1 MLEIR
6 ISKLSLPL
14 GLLVLT
20 GGLVSSTLLLQPAA
34 LAQSVELHSPSESIC
49 AQTGGSDGKA
59 LLQAMQGKVRQ
70 MKNYTFDSIL
80 TTYKGKKVVVETG
93 KFYFKSPNM
102 VRFEVIKAGS
112 RSGSV
117 VIRQA
122 DGKIRGQ
129 MGGALRGIKVNLSP
143 DSKLLKTANGFNIL
157 DSDLNTLLDSACR
170 RAQAKS
176 KCLAGAA
183 KGVHIVELL
192 EENGDLTDRIA
203 VASQDKLPDEWNLY
217 CDKQILS
224 SVHFGNLQTRRND
237 LDNSLFVM
245 GTESDSSKSLN
256 DAIDNDNLRLEQL
269 MIECKKNQ
277 SLSIEVFEQ
286 LNRVIGQIRQNAH
299 LLKATLNE
307 YAGADSGNQAWVGNS
322 RARILVAAVNCE
334 GAIDSLKTFADILQ
348 AQETL
353 GGYDNG
359 TSTAWRNAAV
369 LCRAS
374 VSDLVESV
382 EEDSANLPKLRKLT
396 GGLTGA
402 LDTLNNMSKR
412 GLDLI

>member
-20 GGLVSSTLLLQPAA
+20 GGLVSSTLLLQPYA
-34 LAQSVELHSPSESIC
+34 LAQSAELHSPSESIC
-49 AQTGGSDGKA
+49 AQTGGTDGKA

-70 MKNYTFDSIL
+70 MKGYTFDSIL

-176 KCLAGAA
+176 RCLAGDA

-192 EENGDLTDRIA
+192 EEDGDLTDRIA
-203 VASQDKLPDEWNLY
+203 VALQDKLPDEWNLY

-224 SVHFGNLQTRRND
+224 SVHFGNLQTRND

-245 GTESDSSKSLN
+245 GSESDSSKSLD
-256 DAIDNDNLRLEQL
+256 DAIDNANLRLEQL
-269 MIECKKNQ
+269 MAECKKNQ
-277 SLSIEVFEQ
+277 SLSQEVFEQ
-286 LNRVIGQIRQNAH
+286 LNRVIGQIRQNAQ

-307 YAGADSGNQAWVGNS
+307 YAGADSGNQVWVGNS

-334 GAIDSLKTFADILQ
+334 SAIDSLKTFADILQ

-353 GGYDNG
+353 GGYDTG
-359 TSTAWRNAAV
+359 TSTAWRNAAA
-369 LCRAS
+369 LCRAN
-374 VSDLVESV
+374 VSDLIESV

-402 LDTLNNMSKR
+402 LDTLNKMSKR